1 MLIFYSGWQIT
12 FEVLVRVLMSVGPGE
27 DMEFL
32 KREFQEFIKG
42 LICIPIK
49 FPGTRLYKS
58 LQVSLIRLYKIY
70 ISQVLVHVIVL
81 YSI

>member
-1 MLIFYSGWQIT
+1 MYVNIYSGFWQIT

-27 DMEFL
+27 DMGFL

-42 LICIPIK
+42 IICIPIK

-58 LQVSLIRLYKIY
+58 LQVSHIHLYKIY
-70 ISQVLVHVIVL
+70 IWSLLVVVCL
-81 YSI
+81 

>member
-1 MLIFYSGWQIT
+1 
-12 FEVLVRVLMSVGPGE
+12 MSVGPGE

-42 LICIPIK
+42 IICIPIK

-58 LQVSLIRLYKIY
+58 LQVNQHKLIQSTLVNSLLCMHDFGTVYY
-70 ISQVLVHVIVL
+70 CDGFS
-81 YSI
+81 